1 MEHVALILDTLS
13 GIIRPITS
21 NLPKPIEDLG
31 IFLLDNE
38 KCYNILVRDADFIS
52 SPECLS
58 LGISKGLSWG
68 IVGMAS
74 IVKIPQIMKMIS
86 SQSVEGISPFGYIL
100 ETLSYVIT
108 IAYSFRSQFPF
119 STFGETV
126 FITIQNVTVTA
137 LLFLYSGRGFYSA
150 VFIALISALFTVLVD
165 NSPAGL
171 VSQHVLGYLQTSTI
185 FLNIFSK
192 MPQIYSNWVNK
203 STGALSAFA
212 VFNYLLGSLAR
223 VYTTMKEV
231 DDPIILAS
239 FLGSTILN
247 FIMAFQVVQY
257 WNKKVPVHKANKKD

>member
-1 MEHVALILDTLS
+1 MEHIASVLDSLS
-13 GIIRPITS
+13 GFIRPITS
-21 NLPKPIEDLG
+21 NLPKPVEDLG
-31 IFLLDNE
+31 IFLLDSE
-38 KCYNILVRDADFIS
+38 QCYNTLVRNADFVS

-68 IVGMAS
+68 IVGMSS
-74 IVKIPQIMKMIS
+74 IVKIPQILKLIN
-86 SQSVEGISPFGYIL
+86 SQSAEGISSSGYIL

-108 IAYSFRSQFPF
+108 IAYNFRSQFPF

-126 FITIQNVTVTA
+126 LITVQNIIVTA
-137 LLFLYSGRGFYSA
+137 LLFLYSGKALYSA
-150 VFIALISALFTVLVD
+150 LFVALISAAFTVLID
-165 NSPAGL
+165 NSEGGL
-171 VSQHVLGYLQTSTI
+171 VNHQILSYLQASTI
-185 FLNIFSK
+185 FLNLFSK
-192 MPQIYSNWVNK
+192 VPQVYSNWVNK

-247 FIMAFQVVQY
+247 FILALQVVQY
-257 WNKKVPVHKANKKD
+257 WNAKAPNRKVAKKD